1 MSWLLNSPSELTEKL
16 YPGLKYSVM
25 PQQGK
30 TVLLKIS
37 NLKKKKKKKN
47 KSLQSLNVH
56 LGRFRCH

>member
-37 NLKKKKKKKN
+37 NLKKKKKKKQQI
-47 KSLQSLNVH
+47 SSVTECAP
-56 LGRFRCH
+56 REV